1 MVKEILIGTA
11 LVGGAA
17 IGLAGS
23 RANADP
29 STEQE
34 TQDFL
39 AAVQA
44 DGISGSSPAI
54 LEDANEFC
62 WDLANYGPHL
72 TVANFRQEI
81 PEMVAEFRQEIP
93 EASQEESVTFV
104 TDASENYCQVAS
116 YEYWSYGT
124 DASGGGGGGG
134 G

>member
-23 RANADP
+23 PANADDT

-34 TQDFL
+34 TQVFL
-39 AAVQA
+39 GAVQA
-44 DGISGSSPAI
+44 DGIAGSTPAI

-81 PEMVAEFRQEIP
+81 PDMAVEFRQEIP
-93 EASQEESVTFV
+93 EASEEEADTFV
-104 TDASENYCQVAS
+104 TDASELYCQVAS
-116 YEYWSYGT
+116 YDYWSYGT
-124 DASGGGGGGG
+124 DASGGGGG
-134 G
+134 